1 MVELKK
7 YELKEAN
14 YKEANI
20 IWVWVGNCNMYMAIE
35 MRTMVKSGNGKWELE
50 TEKISS

>member
-20 IWVWVGNCNMYMAIE
+20 MSLSWQLQYVYGNRNE
-35 MRTMVKSGNGKWELE
+35 NNG
-50 TEKISS
+50 